1 MAADTGTLTVV
12 LVTVFW
18 AAIAIIIPVASFFK
32 NIPNKGVVSVV
43 AAITGFCC
51 WLFWALCYMH
61 QMNPLIGPLLENTTI
76 IALMD
81 IWDTSV

>member
-32 NIPNKGVVSVV
+32 NIPNKG
-43 AAITGFCC
+43 
-51 WLFWALCYMH
+51 
-61 QMNPLIGPLLENTTI
+61 
-76 IALMD
+76 
-81 IWDTSV
+81 